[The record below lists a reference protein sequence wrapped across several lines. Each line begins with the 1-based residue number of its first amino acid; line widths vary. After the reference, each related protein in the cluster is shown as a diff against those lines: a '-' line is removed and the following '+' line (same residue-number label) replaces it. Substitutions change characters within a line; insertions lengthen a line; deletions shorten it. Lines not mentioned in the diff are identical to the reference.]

1 MIGKRAESVKKPAP
15 TMMLNLSNDYCADE
29 QGKRSL
35 VIHEFGHALGLDHEH
50 QRSDFWDAVEPYF
63 DVTRMKDDSRVSDA
77 HSEKDMSS
85 FGKDWF
91 KKRYGERN
99 GIRRFFGIKKKSQEQ
114 KVEMS
119 EYDSDSIMHY
129 RRVW

>member
-1 MIGKRAESVKKPAP
+1 MIGTRAESVKDNAA
-15 TMMLNLSNDYCADE
+15 TMMLNFSGNHCVNE
-29 QGKRSL
+29 QGKKSL

-63 DVTRMKDDSRVSDA
+63 DVTRMKDDHRVSIA
-77 HSEKDMSS
+77 HSKKGVSS

-91 KKRYGERN
+91 KKKYGERN
-99 GIRRFFGIKKKSQEQ
+99 GIRRFFGIKERTQE
-114 KVEMS
+114 VDMS

-129 RRVW
+129 R